1 VLALQSSALTKRPP
15 RFPQV
20 AYYIEVIFTVGMHIY
35 ILGHSIFL
43 STTHA
48 HPPPMEGILLSYW
61 ALLES
66 AFLFSHRWV
75 QKHHLQIK
83 DPIRN
88 IAKIGNSLII
98 SHSKEIHI
106 YW

>member
-1 VLALQSSALTKRPP
+1 MLALQSSALTKRPL

-20 AYYIEVIFTVGMHIY
+20 VIFTVGMHIY

-83 DPIRN
+83 DPIR

-106 YW
+106 YR